1 MERRRGPETPRGEIL
16 EMVSGQDQKSPQVGN
31 LELETDGQTTDIPQ
45 ITNNYPP
52 NINPLP

>member
-1 MERRRGPETPRGEIL
+1 MGARDAPGRDSGDV
-16 EMVSGQDQKSPQVGN
+16 VSGQDQKSPQVGN